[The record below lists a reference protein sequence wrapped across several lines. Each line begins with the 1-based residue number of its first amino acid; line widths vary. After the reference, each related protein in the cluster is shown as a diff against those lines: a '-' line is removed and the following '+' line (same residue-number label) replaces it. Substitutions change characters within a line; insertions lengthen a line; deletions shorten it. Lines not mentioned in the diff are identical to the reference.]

1 MFLCPVLF
9 AMDFGEKLRQAIER
23 LKAGSVDQATVKE
36 VIKELQRAL
45 ISADVDVSLVLDL
58 SKKLEARAFAELPK
72 GINRR
77 EHVVK
82 ATYDLLVGLLG
93 GTAKAPEKPEKI
105 LLVGLFGQ
113 GKTTTAGKLAK
124 WYAKRGRKVFLVCA
138 DVARP
143 AAYDQLQQLSERIGV
158 PFYGDKDEKRAEKI
172 VEAGLKRAGKADLVI
187 VDSAGRNG
195 LDEEL
200 SKEIKRVHGVFRP
213 EQTWLVLG
221 GDLGQVAKKQAQAFH
236 DGVGVNGVI
245 LTRMDGSAK
254 GGGALAACALT
265 QSPVYFLG
273 MGEKLD
279 DLEEFEAERY
289 LSRVMGYG
297 DLKALL
303 EKVKEIEFDEE
314 NAKAMME
321 GEFNLQ
327 MFYDQLLATKS
338 MGPLDKVMEML
349 GVKAQLPKEAIDVSQ
364 KKLASF
370 KVIMD
375 SMTKQEKRQ
384 PELMSHARME
394 RICRGAGRKVEEA
407 RELVAH
413 YKKMKKMFKQFSKL
427 GGKDLEQG
435 NVQKLFAKMQAKK
448 KNARG
453 RKFRLR

>member
-1 MFLCPVLF
+1 
-9 AMDFGEKLRQAIER
+9 MDFGEKLRQAIER
-23 LKAGSVDQATVKE
+23 LKAGSVDRETVKE
-36 VIKELQRAL
+36 AVKELQRAL

-58 SKKLEARAFAELPK
+58 SKKLEARAFEELPK

-82 ATYDLLVGLLG
+82 ATYDLLAGLLG
-93 GTAKAPEKPEKI
+93 GGGTKAPEKPKKI
-105 LLVGLFGQ
+105 LLVGLFGS
-113 GKTTTAGKLAK
+113 GKTTSSAKIAK
-124 WYAKRGRKVFLVCA
+124 WYGKRGLRVGLICA

-143 AAYDQLQQLSERIGV
+143 AAFDQLQQLSGRLGL
-158 PFYGDKDEKRAEKI
+158 PFYGDKGEKRAEKI
-172 VEAGLKRAGKADLVI
+172 VEAGLGKLGKVDLVI

-200 SKEIKRVHGVFRP
+200 TREIKRVETLFKP

-221 GDLGQVAKKQAQAFH
+221 ADLGQVAKKQAQAFH
-236 DGVGVNGVI
+236 ESVGVNGVI

-265 QSPVYFLG
+265 KSPVYFLG
-273 MGEKLD
+273 TGEKPE

-303 EKVKEIEFDEE
+303 EKVKDLEFDEDK
-314 NAKAMME
+314 AKAALE

-327 MFYDQLLATKS
+327 VFYEQLQATKS

-349 GVKAQLPKEAIDVSQ
+349 GVKAQLPREAIEVSE
-364 KKLASF
+364 KKMNSF

-375 SMTKQEKRQ
+375 SMTKQEKTR
-384 PELMSHARME
+384 PELLSHARLE

-407 RELVAH
+407 RELIAH

-427 GGKDLEQG
+427 SGKDVEEG
-435 NVQKLFAKMQAKK
+435 NMQKMFAKLQAKK
-448 KNARG
+448 QKK
-453 RKFRLR
+453 KFRLR